1 MAWLVMGIWRAKG
14 WTTCKSYISRRR
26 KHGSYSEKENYD
38 RKRTI
43 QRQIQSNVADRATSG
58 GWKSTDDFHLRKISW
73 NFRLWYTWEEIAG
86 YDPHS
91 NNLYIEGLK
100 DFIRFCMYPT
110 QLSADLPD
118 FPVRV
123 DQIWL
128 TRQYPSWRSILTA
141 LAVVCRYATGL
152 GQEESADARIFSIV
166 YCDRGGLRFAS
177 FQMRL

>member
-1 MAWLVMGIWRAKG
+1 MTQLMAWLVMGIWRAKG
-14 WTTCKSYISRRR
+14 WTSCKSYISRRR
-26 KHGSYSEKENYD
+26 KHGSYSERESYD

-100 DFIRFCMYPT
+100 DLSESVCTQPNSLRTYPIFQCGWT
-110 QLSADLPD
+110 RYGLPD
-118 FPVRV
+118 STPA
-123 DQIWL
+123 DD
-128 TRQYPSWRSILTA
+128 PSWPPLQSSA
-141 LAVVCRYATGL
+141 GMPQDWCRRK
-152 GQEESADARIFSIV
+152 ARTLV
-166 YCDRGGLRFAS
+166 S
-177 FQMRL
+177 FQLCTTTEKV